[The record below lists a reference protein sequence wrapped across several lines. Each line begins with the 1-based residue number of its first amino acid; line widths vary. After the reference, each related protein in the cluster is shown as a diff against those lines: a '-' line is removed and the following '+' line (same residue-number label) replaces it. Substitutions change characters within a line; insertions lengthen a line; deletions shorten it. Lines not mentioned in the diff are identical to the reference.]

1 MIQLHLPQFHVVCID
16 LHILDVKAISTSDDN
31 NTTGATTATGT
42 AHLS

>member
-1 MIQLHLPQFHVVCID
+1 MIQLHLPQFHVICIY
-16 LHILDVKAISTSDDN
+16 LRILVVKAISPSDDN